1 MASQPIPFWTNFTAG
16 QIDEILDGRVDLAKY
31 NNGVRVLRNT
41 LPFQQGGAK
50 GRPGTRFV
58 AEAKYRDS
66 RVCLIPFSF
75 SVHQNYVLEFGHK
88 YIRIFT
94 GDGQLVST
102 SGSEL
107 LTNGQFNAN
116 LAGWTNPTVNPG
128 ASVNW
133 DSSQRARFEQTT
145 TESSPSHSVLQQG
158 VPTTPGTRYQLSFRV
173 STGTITMNVGTSA
186 GAANT
191 LGHENFDPSPVLY
204 VKEFVASAATSYIE
218 FFLRSPQPA
227 VSYLDDVS
235 VKVASTP
242 IEISSPY
249 NESDLF
255 QIKYVQSAD
264 VLFLTHP
271 NHPTKQLNRQT
282 AVTWTLTDFV
292 GSPPS
297 TVEGELS
304 FGTNLTLSATTGV
317 GITIQ
322 ASGATFLAGDVG
334 RTILGKAGEVLITS
348 VTDTD
353 TVIGDV
359 IVSPTGNTLAPD
371 EWTMGGSPGV
381 GLTPS
386 ATGPVGAIIDLTF
399 ASPALRSGP
408 DTGKYVVL
416 WGGVARI
423 NNVLSETSATAQV
436 LSVLSS
442 TAQAIAG
449 NWTLES
455 PSWDSA
461 RGFPRTAGFYDQR
474 FFLAG
479 ANSEPDTLIGS
490 KTGRFNNFARGTNDD
505 DALKYVLSAGQV
517 NMIEWIVASRDLLV
531 GTSGAEFKVT
541 GGLNEPLTPSNVL
554 AKPETYWGSES
565 IPPVRVDRAVVF
577 VQLGGNTLRAMSYN
591 FDVDGYLA
599 NDLMLLSPS
608 IGSPGIVQV
617 TFEKLPVPTIHAVRS
632 DGWIISLVYDPGQEV
647 VAWSEHQTVGWF
659 ESACSILD
667 PTRKKGRTWVAVRR
681 VIDGVV
687 KRYIEYFDQSEIVS
701 EPHPLTGL
709 DSALSYDG
717 TNHLAAISFPDIVGV
732 PIPGAVGAGITTN
745 VVADETQIF
754 TAGDIGKEIV
764 QIGGSGRA
772 IITEFIDSQT
782 VTVKTTSTFPHV
794 GPYPRGLWGKAVNRL
809 AGLEHLEGHTV
820 SVKGDG
826 AAYGSYVVSSGI
838 INLVGPHALVV
849 DVGLLYEPT
858 ITTLRPGVNI
868 PNGNSVFLTKG
879 YNKLYIFFKDTLGA
893 TVNDLP
899 LEFRSSEDL
908 MDEAPPLTTDI
919 VDATELG
926 YDSNARITIKQPQPL
941 PFMVLAI
948 AGKLNVGDE

>member
-31 NNGVRVLRNT
+31 NNGVRVLRDT
-41 LPFQQGGAK
+41 MPFQQGGAK

-58 AEAKYRDS
+58 TEAKYRDS
-66 RVCLIPFSF
+66 KVCLIPFSF
-75 SVHQNYVLEFGHK
+75 SVHQNYVLEFGHL
-88 YIRIFT
+88 YLRIFT
-94 GDGQLVST
+94 EGGQLVSA

-107 LTNGQFNAN
+107 LTNGEFNAN

-128 ASVNW
+128 ASVTW
-133 DSSQRARFEQTT
+133 HSSQRALFQQTT
-145 TESSPSHSVLQQG
+145 SESSPSHSVLQQG
-158 VPTTPGTRYQLSFRV
+158 VPTTPGVTYQLTFTV
-173 STGTITMNVGTSA
+173 STGTLTMNVGTSA

-191 LGHENFDPSPVLY
+191 LGHENYDPRPVPY
-204 VKEFVASAATSYIE
+204 VKEFVASASTSYIE
-218 FFLRSPQPA
+218 FFLRSQSPA
-227 VSYLDDVS
+227 LSYLDNVS

-242 IEISSPY
+242 IEVSTPY
-249 NESDLF
+249 NASELF

-264 VLFLTHP
+264 VLYLTHP

-282 AVTWTLTDFV
+282 SATWTLTDFV

-304 FGTNLTLSATTGV
+304 FGTNLTLSATSGI
-317 GITIQ
+317 GITIE
-322 ASGATFLAGDVG
+322 ASGATFIAGDVG
-334 RTILGKAGEVLITS
+334 RTILGKAGEILITS
-348 VTDTD
+348 ITDSD
-353 TVIGDV
+353 TAVGDV
-359 IVSPTGNTLAPD
+359 LVSPTGNTLAAD

-386 ATGPVGAIIDLTF
+386 ATGPVGAIINLTF

-490 KTGRFNNFARGTNDD
+490 KTGRFTNFARGTNDD

-531 GTSGAEFKVT
+531 GTSGAEFKVS
-541 GGLNEPLTPSNVL
+541 GGVNEPLTPSNVF

-565 IPPVRVDRAVVF
+565 IMPARVDRSVIF

-591 FDVDGYLA
+591 FDVDGYVA
-599 NDLMLLSPS
+599 SDLMLLAPG

-617 TFEKLPVPTIHAVRS
+617 TFEKLPIPTIYAVRS
-632 DGWIISLVYDPGQEV
+632 DGVIISLVYDPGQEV
-647 VAWSEHQTVGWF
+647 VAWSEHHTDGEF

-667 PTRKKGRTWVAVRR
+667 PTRKKGRTWVSVKRT
-681 VIDGVV
+681 IDGVV
-687 KRYIEYFDQSEIVS
+687 HRYIEYFDQSEIIS

-717 TNHLAAISFPDIVGV
+717 TNWLAAIDFDIVTE
-732 PIPGAVGAGITTN
+732 PPGGAIGAGVTVN
-745 VVADETQIF
+745 VIADETQVF

-772 IITEFIDSQT
+772 IITAFVDSQT
-782 VTVKTTSTFPHV
+782 VTVKTTSIFPHT

-809 AGLEHLEGHTV
+809 VGLEHLEGKTV
-820 SVKGDG
+820 HVKGDG
-826 AAYGSYVVSSGI
+826 AAYGSYVVSSGQI
-838 INLVGPHALVV
+838 TLIGPHALVI
-849 DVGLLYEPT
+849 DVGLLYVPT

-868 PNGNSVFLTKG
+868 PGGNSVFLTKG
-879 YNKLYIFFKDTLGA
+879 YNQIYIFFKDTLGA

-919 VDATELG
+919 IDVTEFG
-926 YDSNARITIKQPQPL
+926 YDSDARITIKQPQPL